1 MSNYLQSMGAK
12 STQIREVTG
21 HGENFPVADNSTAA
35 GKKENRRVEVY
46 LYASQQMIQNAEA
59 QAK

>member
-1 MSNYLQSMGAK
+1 MGAK

-21 HGENFPVADNSTAA
+21 HGEDFPVADNSTAA